1 VPASLTYTAY
11 DGANLAYNVFG
22 TGTPLLVIP
31 GGPARD
37 AAYLGDLGALATAVQ
52 RKLVVPDLRGTG
64 ASQPDSDPVTHQAN
78 RIAADVAG
86 LVDDQ
91 RLRPV
96 DLLAH
101 SAGANVALLLAEHR
115 PDLVGRMVL
124 VTPGTRAVGLE
135 ATDAEWELA
144 VAERSAEPWY
154 AAAREA
160 LEAEDPTPKQE
171 LESAAFFYGQWD
183 LRAHEHAASDPL
195 QRNVAA
201 TGWFHGDAYDPE
213 RTRTAMQGHAG
224 PVRILLGELDVWPN
238 ARGGAELAALF
249 PDATVTTL
257 RGAGHFPW
265 VDDPFVYADA
275 VRLLLTS

>member
-1 VPASLTYTAY
+1 MSRVPTYTAY
-11 DGANLAYNVFG
+11 DGADLAYRIVG
-22 TGTPLLVIP
+22 AGLPLLVIP

-37 AAYLGDLGALATAVQ
+37 AAYLGDLGALATILQ

-64 ASQPDSDPVTHQAN
+64 ASQPDSDPVTHHAN

-86 LVDDQ
+86 LADDQ

-96 DLLAH
+96 DVLAH

-115 PDLVGRMVL
+115 PDLVGRLIL

-135 ATDAEWELA
+135 ATDNEWEEA

-154 AAAREA
+154 AGARAA

-171 LESAAFFYGQWD
+171 LESAAFFYGRWD
-183 LRAHEHAASDPL
+183 EHARDHAASDPL

-201 TGWFHGDAYDPE
+201 TGWFHDDAYDPE
-213 RTRTAMQGHAG
+213 RTRTAMRTLAA
-224 PVRILLGELDVWPN
+224 PVRILLGELDVWPT

-249 PDATVTTL
+249 TDATVTTL
-257 RGAGHFPW
+257 PGAGHFPW
-265 VDDPFVYADA
+265 VDDPVRYAEA
-275 VRLLLTS
+275 VGLLLMS